1 MRLSELKK
9 MVKEEYN
16 RYLAEQAMPSL
27 PANPGAG
34 GTSPVAGAGSAP
46 KVTVEPGDI
55 DVAGG
60 EDAEATLRDIY
71 EMLKDFFEGGG
82 ASTPTPSPAA
92 AAGADD
98 DLDDDDD
105 ADDDADDDDDDDK
118 VDEKKE
124 DKEDKKEGKK
134 DKEDLKERFKK
145 LANIVKG

>member
-124 DKEDKKEGKK
+124 DKEDKKV
-134 DKEDLKERFKK
+134 F
-145 LANIVKG
+145 

>member
-105 ADDDADDDDDDDK
+105 ADDDADDDDDDK

>member
-105 ADDDADDDDDDDK
+105 ADADTDDDDDDDK

>member
-27 PANPGAG
+27 PANQGAG

>member
-71 EMLKDFFEGGG
+71 EMLKDFFVGGV

-105 ADDDADDDDDDDK
+105 ADADTDDDDDDDK

>member
-105 ADDDADDDDDDDK
+105 ADADTDDDDDDDK
-118 VDEKKE
+118 VDEK
-124 DKEDKKEGKK
+124 KEDKKEGKK

>member
-71 EMLKDFFEGGG
+71 EMLKDYFEGDAG
-82 ASTPTPSPAA
+82 AA
-92 AAGADD
+92 AAADGDAAGDVANYDSD
-98 DLDDDDD
+98 DEVGDDKDDDDSD
-105 ADDDADDDDDDDK
+105 GGEA
-118 VDEKKE
+118 
-124 DKEDKKEGKK
+124 
-134 DKEDLKERFKK
+134 LQERFKR
-145 LANIVKG
+145 LANIIKG

>member
-71 EMLKDFFEGGG
+71 EMLKDFFEGGAG
-82 ASTPTPSPAA
+82 DDMDAPEAA
-92 AAGADD
+92 A
-98 DLDDDDD
+98 D
-105 ADDDADDDDDDDK
+105 ADDDEAP
-118 VDEKKE
+118 E
-124 DKEDKKEGKK
+124 DAALQG
-134 DKEDLKERFKK
+134 
-145 LANIVKG
+145 